1 MCMKEKNVKEWSKKG
16 RSRDK
21 NVEWQ
26 AKRREVKIKQSKI
39 KVRHYMWRR
48 NNKSA

>member
-1 MCMKEKNVKEWSKKG
+1 MIKGNKMCMKEKNVKEWSKKG

-26 AKRREVKIKQSKI
+26 AKRREVKIKQSK
-39 KVRHYMWRR
+39 
-48 NNKSA
+48 N